1 MTVKENTQNSAN
13 NLTVQAG
20 AQQRSLVLASL
31 GNEDTDSEM
40 EHKPARNNPGSF
52 PLFCCSVIL
61 KYLTSIHCLKRQ
73 LERGRN
79 CRVCAPCF
87 WILGRSMIVYLS
99 QAKQVMGFFQILTDK
114 SPITEP
120 GRAGH
125 TELGVGTGVEQV
137 RNRLPW
143 SPREYNYLMTAIY
156 PFYSLQ
162 CQGNIAC
169 DSGNKSSLNW

>member
-1 MTVKENTQNSAN
+1 MPGRDP
-13 NLTVQAG
+13 LC
-20 AQQRSLVLASL
+20 LASL
-31 GNEDTDSEM
+31 GNEDTSSGM

-52 PLFCCSVIL
+52 PLFCCSVTL

-79 CRVCAPCF
+79 CHVCTLSF
-87 WILGRSMIVYLS
+87 WIQGRSMTVYLS
-99 QAKQVMGFFQILTDK
+99 WAKQVMFFLQILADK

-125 TELGVGTGVEQV
+125 TELGVGTGLQQV
-137 RNRLPW
+137 RNWLPW

-162 CQGNIAC
+162 YQGNIAC
-169 DSGNKSSLNW
+169 NSGNKSSLNW